1 MCTVSIVPRE
11 DGFRLL
17 CNRDEQRS
25 RPLAVPPQWHAA
37 DRFAATYPIDPQG
50 GGTWIAVNNHG
61 VAVALLNR
69 HLPSNAGMNDVRA
82 AGLLR
87 SRGEIPL
94 RLLAARGIEDARAW
108 ALRIVAERYSPF
120 LLLVV
125 SFDRLLRIDG
135 GGGRLAIDE
144 QHLSVPMVF
153 TSSSMGD
160 ALAER
165 ARLPLFHSL
174 VTTSRD
180 PWAGQRAF
188 HDHQWATLPELSV
201 RMRRPDACTVS
212 RTRVD
217 VRSDRVT
224 LDYEPL
230 ARVS

>member
-1 MCTVSIVPRE
+1 MCTVSVVPRE

-37 DRFAATYPIDPQG
+37 DGFAATYPIDPQG
-50 GGTWIAVNNHG
+50 GGTWIAVNSYG

-69 HLPSNAGMNDVRA
+69 HPPRGAGVGDVRA
-82 AGLLR
+82 AGLLH
-87 SRGEIPL
+87 SRGELPL
-94 RLLAARGIEDARAW
+94 KLLAARAIEDARAV
-108 ALRIVAERYSPF
+108 AARIFAERYSSF

-125 SFDRLLRIDG
+125 SLDRLLRIHGDG
-135 GGGRLAIDE
+135 TRLTIDE
-144 QHLSVPMVF
+144 QHLSAPMVF
-153 TSSSMGD
+153 TSSSVGD
-160 ALAER
+160 ERAER
-165 ARLPLFHSL
+165 ARLPLFQSL
-174 VTTSRD
+174 VAASGD

-188 HDHQWATLPELSV
+188 HDHQWIARPELSV

-217 VRSDRVT
+217 VRGDRVT